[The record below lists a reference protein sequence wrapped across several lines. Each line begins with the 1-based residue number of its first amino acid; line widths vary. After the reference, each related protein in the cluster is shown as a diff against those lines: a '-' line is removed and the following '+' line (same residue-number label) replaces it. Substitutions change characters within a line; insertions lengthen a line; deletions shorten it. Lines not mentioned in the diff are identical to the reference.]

1 MNLTYHEAID
11 FLNDIKKYGSVPG
24 LDSIRRLLAEL
35 GNPQEKLR
43 VIHIAGTNGKGSILA
58 MLESVLSTSGYK
70 TGRYHSPQL
79 FDVKEAF
86 QVNTKWITEE
96 ELTAQ
101 VELVKEAGE
110 RIVAAGYPHPT
121 SFEVETAIAFS
132 YFVRSKVDVVLL
144 ETGMGGRL
152 DATNVI
158 EKPLVEIMASIS
170 MDHMQFLGDTIEKI
184 AAEKAGIIK
193 EGTDVVLY
201 PSDRV
206 VYDVVKGEADEKH
219 ARLTM
224 ADAGA
229 VHILKQ
235 DLSGQSF
242 SYRTADGHYY
252 SKITIPLL
260 GEHQIYNAITVIEV
274 LEHLKKFFCM
284 GVFEIE
290 EGLRRTC
297 WPGRLE
303 VIGQKP
309 VMIRDGAHNEDAA
322 IRLADF
328 IGKNFTNKRIFY
340 IMGVLK
346 DKEYDKILQIMSPYC
361 DDFYAVESD
370 SPRALKKELLVEAAA
385 PYYKNVQ
392 AVGTVEETIAKVL
405 AEAGEEDVILI
416 FGSLSFMKD
425 IEEAKKHG
433 TIPEGSEA

>member
-1 MNLTYHEAID
+1 MKYIEAIN

-24 LDSIRRLLAEL
+24 LDSIKRLLEAL

-58 MLESVLSTSGYK
+58 MLESVLSTSGYT

-79 FDVKEAF
+79 FDVREAF
-86 QVNTKWITEE
+86 QVNTQWISEE
-96 ELTAQ
+96 DLLAQ
-101 VELVKEAGE
+101 VEKVKEAARNIE
-110 RIVAAGYPHPT
+110 EAGFPHPT

-132 YFVRSKVDVVLL
+132 YFCEKKVDVVLL

-152 DATNVI
+152 DATNI
-158 EKPLVEIMASIS
+158 IKKPLVEILASIS
-170 MDHMQFLGDTIEKI
+170 MDHMQFLGDTLEAI
-184 AAEKAGIIK
+184 ATEKAGIIK

-201 PSDRV
+201 PSGDTVYKV
-206 VYDVVKGEADEKH
+206 VEKEAKEKN

-224 ADAGA
+224 ANAEGI
-229 VHILKQ
+229 HILSS

-274 LEHLKKFFCM
+274 LEHLKKYFCM

-290 EGLRRTC
+290 EGLRRTY

-303 VIGQKP
+303 VIGHHP

-322 IRLADF
+322 LRLADF
-328 IGKNFTNKRIFY
+328 MEKNFTNKRIFY

-346 DKEYDKILQIMSPYC
+346 DKEYDKILRTMSPYC
-361 DDFYAVESD
+361 NDFYAVESD
-370 SPRALKKELLVEAAA
+370 SPRALKKELLAEAAA
-385 PYYKNVQ
+385 PYYENVFV
-392 AVGTVEETIAKVL
+392 VGSVEETIKTVMEKASSD
-405 AEAGEEDVILI
+405 DVILI

-433 TIPEGSEA
+433 TIPKGSEA